1 MIWVNFVISEQ
12 KMDFTNDFARFKKS
26 KSFESIFR
34 IQKSIEIASI
44 FKECVDTRSLLF
56 ERLFALNRKYCGHGT
71 FQKIQTMQHHGP
83 DIKDASILRCI
94 FRLWNSSCGD
104 CAPYSPHLLRRIIA
118 LWRPGSNGNLLKA
131 ISQDQTPFNLSKIR
145 IRIYINL
152 GDELL

>member
-1 MIWVNFVISEQ
+1 MIWVNFANSEQ

-44 FKECVDTRSLLF
+44 FKKSADTRSLLF